1 MTGFSSFNN
10 STSERVLSLLEASN
24 FRLRELVQFGV
35 DDGSGNG
42 TSCCGIEVRTDKHA
56 TKLSNMIIARFGEGE
71 IWSEKVRCLSKT
83 NPSPRSRPEWM
94 VFSEELCI
102 WSSCFLSL

>member
-24 FRLRELVQFGV
+24 VRLRELVQFGV
-35 DDGSGNG
+35 DDGGGNG

-56 TKLSNMIIARFGEGE
+56 TKLSNMVIATFGEGRNLVRKG
-71 IWSEKVRCLSKT
+71 KVFVEDKSKSKIAT
-83 NPSPRSRPEWM
+83 R
-94 VFSEELCI
+94 VDGVQ
-102 WSSCFLSL
+102 